1 MSVTHL
7 VKDLALHYRKYL
19 EKIISI
25 DTQIHNSTLEAV
37 NWIKSIF
44 EEYNIPVEL
53 IYNQDKTR
61 ASLIAT
67 VGDKSQAGYVF
78 SGHLDTVAADESFY
92 KQRAFNLLDEGDKFY
107 GRGVCDMKG
116 SIVCFLAAIPEII
129 KSGKTASLVLSHDE
143 EGGFQSI
150 KQITTT
156 PEVVSF
162 LGSQKA
168 CIVMEPSNLEPVI
181 AHKGTRLSEVSV
193 VGKSGHSSNPSICI
207 DAIDIAVN
215 SYNHIVGSFNQLSKK
230 YGPSE
235 GFIEPHSTICVGK
248 FNGGEAINTVSAN
261 ACYSL
266 LSRENP
272 DNDYDTFFKN
282 ILKDFETKG
291 KITIE
296 EKLYAYAFKSSCN
309 IDFVKSI
316 KPNYKI
322 VNYGTEAGFFE
333 NIGLPTIVC
342 GPGDIA
348 QAHTKDEYIYKEQLD
363 KWQNMILDIISK

>member
-1 MSVTHL
+1 M
-7 VKDLALHYRKYL
+7 KDLVLHYRKYL

-37 NWIKSIF
+37 EWIKNVF
-44 EEYNIPVEL
+44 AEYDIPVEL

-61 ASLIAT
+61 ASLLAK
-67 VGDKSQAGYVF
+67 VGDKNQAGYVF
-78 SGHLDTVAADESFY
+78 SGHLDTVAADDSFY

-116 SIVCFLAAIPEII
+116 SIACFLAAIPEII
-129 KSGKTASLVLSHDE
+129 ASGKTASLVLSHDE
-143 EGGFQSI
+143 EGGFQAIEQLTS
-150 KQITTT
+150 T
-156 PEVVSF
+156 PDIVSF
-162 LGSQKA
+162 LRKQKA

-181 AHKGTRLSEVSV
+181 AHKGTRLLEVDV
-193 VGKSGHSSNPSICI
+193 IGKSGHSSNPSICI

-215 SYNHIVGSFNQLSKK
+215 SYNHIIFSFNKLSKE

-235 GFIEPHSTICVGK
+235 GFIEPMSTICVGK

-261 ACYSL
+261 ARYSI

-272 DNDYDTFFKN
+272 EDNYNSFFKN
-282 ILKDFETKG
+282 ILKDFNTEG
-291 KITIE
+291 KIKLE
-296 EKLYAYAFKSSCN
+296 EKLYAYAFKSTCN
-309 IDFVKSI
+309 IDFVKAI
-316 KPNYKI
+316 NPNYKI

-333 NIGLPTIVC
+333 EIGLPTIVC

-363 KWQNMILDIISK
+363 KWQDMILDIINK